1 MFKPFQDA
9 SLSLGNLQDEMGHL
23 LERVWHAGLSTGPL
37 DGQKWAPHLDLY
49 EYADH
54 YTLFAELPGVD
65 RAGVELT
72 FLNNVL
78 TIRGEKNA
86 PPEAQQSLRSLRKE
100 RRYGPFCRSVEL
112 PGDVDADRVN
122 AEVDKGLLIVRL
134 PKLASS
140 KPREI
145 KIGQPGSGS

>member
-1 MFKPFQDA
+1 MFKPFQDTNF
-9 SLSLGNLQDEMGHL
+9 SLGNLQDEMTRL

-37 DGQKWAPHLDLY
+37 DGQKWAPVVDLQ
-49 EYADH
+49 EFADH
-54 YTLFAELPGVD
+54 YTLFAEIPGVD
-65 RAGVELT
+65 RGGVELT

-86 PPEAQQSLRSLRKE
+86 PPEVQQSVRSLRTE
-100 RRYGPFCRSVEL
+100 RRYGEFCRSIEL
-112 PGDVDADRVN
+112 PGDVDAEHV
-122 AEVDKGLLIVRL
+122 AASVDKGLLVVTL

-145 KIGQPGSGS
+145 KIGAAGTSS